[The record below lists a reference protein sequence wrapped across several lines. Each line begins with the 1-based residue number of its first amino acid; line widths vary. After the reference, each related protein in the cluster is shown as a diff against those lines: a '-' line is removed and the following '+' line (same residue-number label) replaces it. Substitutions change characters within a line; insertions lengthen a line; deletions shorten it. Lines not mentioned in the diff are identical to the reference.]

1 VPETGVITRLLL
13 KWRAGDEAAFA
24 ELMELVY
31 RDLRVRAEAYL
42 RRERAGHTLQPT
54 GLVHETYLKLVG
66 EAGIPWSDR
75 AHFFAV
81 AARAMR
87 QILVDH
93 ARRRT
98 AAKRGGAAERV
109 TLTNLPAEAGGT
121 SVDLL
126 ALDAALERLAALDP
140 LQARLVELRY
150 FGGLTIEETAEVL
163 GSSPATVKRSWSS
176 ARAFLF
182 AHLSGVSS

>member
-1 VPETGVITRLLL
+1 MTRLLL
-13 KWRAGDEAAFA
+13 KWRAGDEAAFR

-31 RDLRVRAEAYL
+31 GDLRRRADAYL
-42 RRERAGHTLQPT
+42 RRERANHTLVPT

-66 EAGIPWSDR
+66 DADIPWSDR
-75 AHFFAV
+75 THFFAV

-93 ARRRT
+93 ARRRS

-109 TLTNLPAEAGGT
+109 TLTNLPAPGGEM
-121 SVDLL
+121 SADLV
-126 ALDAALERLAALDP
+126 ALDAALEKLAVLDP
-140 LQARLVELRY
+140 VQARLVELRY
-150 FGGLTIEETAEVL
+150 FGGLTIEETADVL
-163 GSSPATVKRSWSS
+163 GSSPATVKRAWAS

-182 AHLSGVSS
+182 AELSGAQT

>member
-1 VPETGVITRLLL
+1 VPETGAVTRLLL
-13 KWRAGDEAAFA
+13 KWRAGDEAAFHD
-24 ELMELVY
+24 LMELVY
-31 RDLRVRAEAYL
+31 RDLRRRADAYL
-42 RRERAGHTLQPT
+42 RRERSNHTLAPT

-93 ARRRT
+93 ARKRS

-109 TLTNLPAEAGGT
+109 TLSNLAARGDV
-121 SVDLL
+121 SADLV
-126 ALDAALERLAALDP
+126 ALDAALDP
-140 LQARLVELRY
+140 VQARLVELRY
-150 FGGLTIEETAEVL
+150 FGGLTIEETADVL
-163 GSSPATVKRSWSS
+163 GSSPATVKRAWAS

-182 AHLSGVSS
+182 AELSGA

>member
-1 VPETGVITRLLL
+1 MPETGAVTRLLL
-13 KWRAGDEAAFA
+13 KWRAGDEAAFHD
-24 ELMELVY
+24 LMELVY
-31 RDLRVRAEAYL
+31 RDLRRRADAYL
-42 RRERAGHTLQPT
+42 RRERSNHTLAPT

-93 ARRRT
+93 ARKRS

-109 TLTNLPAEAGGT
+109 TLSNLPARGDVSA
-121 SVDLL
+121 DLV

-140 LQARLVELRY
+140 VQARLVELRY
-150 FGGLTIEETAEVL
+150 FGGLTIEETADVL
-163 GSSPATVKRSWSS
+163 GSSPATVKRAWAS

-182 AHLSGVSS
+182 AELSGA

>member
-1 VPETGVITRLLL
+1 MTRLLHR
-13 KWRAGDEAAFA
+13 WRAGDEDAFRD
-24 ELMELVY
+24 LMDLVY
-31 RDLRVRAEAYL
+31 RDLRRRADAYL
-42 RRERAGHTLQPT
+42 RRERSDHSLAPT

-66 EAGIPWSDR
+66 EAHLPWSDR
-75 AHFFAV
+75 SHFFAV

-93 ARRRT
+93 ARRRA

-109 TLTNLPAEAGGT
+109 TLRDAAGPAPDEAA
-121 SVDLL
+121 DLV

-140 LQARLVELRY
+140 EQARLVELRY
-150 FGGLTIEETAEVL
+150 FAGLTIEETAEAL
-163 GSSPATVKRSWSS
+163 GSSPATVKRSWAS

-182 AHLSGVSS
+182 AELNGRTA